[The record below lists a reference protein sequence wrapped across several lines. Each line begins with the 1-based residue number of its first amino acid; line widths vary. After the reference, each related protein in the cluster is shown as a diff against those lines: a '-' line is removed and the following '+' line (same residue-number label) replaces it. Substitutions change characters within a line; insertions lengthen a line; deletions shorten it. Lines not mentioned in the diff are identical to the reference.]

1 MFRKDDYA
9 VKYAVEPLLDG
20 DGPLERSFGTSETIY
35 GTGVLSRTE
44 YEDAGAYCGAAR
56 RG

>member
-1 MFRKDDYA
+1 M
-9 VKYAVEPLLDG
+9 KYAVEPLLDG

-44 YEDAGAYCGAAR
+44 YEDAELLMALREEAESR
-56 RG
+56 RQ